1 MQQFV
6 FRNDHDCQLGFFL
19 KNKMKQNN
27 VQKQKE
33 MFKR

>member
-19 KNKMKQNN
+19 KKQNETKQRPKTKRN
-27 VQKQKE
+27 V
-33 MFKR
+33 